1 MTWQKFEYF
10 LNAVLYCL
18 WLKQNKSQEF
28 MQNAVSA
35 LLSWIS
41 RHLFSS
47 AYSAKF
53 DDYKAANLKIWDEYR
68 NNPNGGWDFI
78 IAHNLF
84 DFLFA
89 CYPGLLSFVLAA
101 IVIRYYDDFNLIVV
115 IAFILPVMLAFI
127 LVDRAIFKKDRYLR
141 YFHIFEKKDNAWHRK
156 WSRITTAFCL
166 GAVVM
171 TVAGIAAMW
180 AVWLW

>member
-89 CYPGLLSFVLAA
+89 SRTVIICSCSHSHKILWWFQPHCSYCIYTSCYVGFYTCRQSYFQKRPLSEILSY
-101 IVIRYYDDFNLIVV
+101 IR
-115 IAFILPVMLAFI
+115 
-127 LVDRAIFKKDRYLR
+127 
-141 YFHIFEKKDNAWHRK
+141 EKRQ
-156 WSRITTAFCL
+156 R
-166 GAVVM
+166 
-171 TVAGIAAMW
+171 VA
-180 AVWLW
+180 